1 MSRLKI
7 KSLTYLLRNHSPY
20 FNHDNLHRIA
30 ISNLDNGRRRQERW
44 FSKKYQKPLKEYE
57 DHHEEELWIEMLE
70 DFYDAHPVEI
80 HRFMEAESARTN
92 DGWDGRMSSEY
103 EKQIKQKLQRINER
117 NGVDISKYQ
126 SGEKLT
132 QAQEEKILADLG
144 MNLPKSRKVI
154 HGSPIRGEKP
164 HEVHTLG
171 EEFDEDFGE
180 P

>member
-7 KSLTYLLRNHSPY
+7 KNLNYLLRNHRPY

-30 ISNLDNGRRRQERW
+30 ISNLDDSTRRQERW
-44 FSKKYQKPLKEYE
+44 FAKKYQKPVKDYH
-57 DHHEEELWIEMLE
+57 DHHEEDLWVEMLE

-92 DGWDGRMSSEY
+92 DGWDGRMSSDY
-103 EKQIKQKLQRINER
+103 EKQIKQKLEKINNR

-126 SGEKLT
+126 SDEKLT
-132 QAQEEKILADLG
+132 QEQEDKILADLG
-144 MNLPKSRKVI
+144 TRLPKSRKVI
-154 HGSPIRGEKP
+154 QGSPIRGEKAQQ
-164 HEVHTLG
+164 VHTLG

-180 P
+180 T